1 MLHIWAHE
9 IYPALSVYTRKQGK
23 LTYRAVHYPFTWGA
37 FIRRHYTQYIHNKI
51 HGVQFDGSNGKP
63 ERTKYQGCNTPFYML
78 YIFKGCT
85 IPLLSWHRQEKTRH
99 SYIKGC
105 TKPFLHDVH
114 FYGSLGKPERTKVT
128 EGWNTPFYMLYIFM
142 GCTIPMCTKC
152 AHMAMQKSNKYNI
165 SHYEKHKCYVPIS
178 PD

>member
-63 ERTKYQGCNTPFYML
+63 ERTKYQG
-78 YIFKGCT
+78 
-85 IPLLSWHRQEKTRH
+85 
-99 SYIKGC
+99 
-105 TKPFLHDVH
+105 
-114 FYGSLGKPERTKVT
+114 
-128 EGWNTPFYMLYIFM
+128 WNTPFYMLYIFV
-142 GCTIPMCTKC
+142 GCTIPLCTKMCTHGQCRNMTSITYLIMKRINVMYPYHRINKC
-152 AHMAMQKSNKYNI
+152 MSILITKNVFTTLWDKSNWIKLSYG
-165 SHYEKHKCYVPIS
+165 
-178 PD
+178 